1 MRIEI
6 DHHTVYAY
14 DEPVR
19 YGVQEFRLT
28 PRSYVGQQVQS
39 WSIEAPGFERAASLV
54 DAWGNTVHLV
64 NQTRERIDLPIR
76 VRGTVD
82 TIDRGG
88 IIGRLPHEPQPR
100 IFLRT
105 TPLTRPDAAI
115 EDMAASLGQVPD
127 KVELCHALMA
137 AIAAHMTFDTDVTH
151 AGTTAAQAFA
161 QKRGV
166 CQDFS
171 HVFIAACRQLALPSR
186 YVTGYLYMPAGQA
199 TSEAHHAWAETEIPG
214 LGWVGFDP
222 ANGICPDAR
231 YVRLACG
238 PDATL
243 AAPLRGLRRGAG
255 EERLS
260 VSVSVQAA
268 AQSSQ

>member
-1 MRIEI
+1 
-6 DHHTVYAY
+6 
-14 DEPVR
+14 
-19 YGVQEFRLT
+19 
-28 PRSYVGQQVQS
+28 
-39 WSIEAPGFERAASLV
+39 
-54 DAWGNTVHLV
+54 
-64 NQTRERIDLPIR
+64 
-76 VRGTVD
+76 
-82 TIDRGG
+82 
-88 IIGRLPHEPQPR
+88 
-100 IFLRT
+100 
-105 TPLTRPDAAI
+105 
-115 EDMAASLGQVPD
+115 
-127 KVELCHALMA
+127 
-137 AIAAHMTFDTDVTH
+137 
-151 AGTTAAQAFA
+151 
-161 QKRGV
+161 V

-238 PDATL
+238 PEATL

-260 VSVSVQAA
+260 VSVSVQAS